1 MPPRKRAT
9 RIPASNVSGYSY
21 TDTVGQSGIES
32 VFESTLRGKNG
43 KESVTTDA
51 TGKVTST
58 TVTEPPE
65 AGDSVWLTIDSNV
78 QRAAVNALAEQIE
91 AKPTEDCEAGAVV
104 ALDVNTGGIIAGATY
119 PNFDL
124 EKYNTDDAYLTQLY
138 ADESRPA
145 FQPRIKRHLYAGFRF

>member
-9 RIPASNVSGYSY
+9 RIPPQTFPAIPIRIPSAKAALRACSSPP
-21 TDTVGQSGIES
+21 
-32 VFESTLRGKNG
+32 LRGKNG

-65 AGDSVWLTIDSNV
+65 AGDSVWHPDSNV

-91 AKPTEDCEAGAVV
+91 AKPTEDCEGRCGCR
-104 ALDVNTGGIIAGATY
+104 LGREHRRHHRQR
-119 PNFDL
+119 DL
-124 EKYNTDDAYLTQLY
+124 PEF
-138 ADESRPA
+138 RP
-145 FQPRIKRHLYAGFRF
+145 

>member
-1 MPPRKRAT
+1 MPLRKRANT
-9 RIPASNVSGYSY
+9 YSASNVSGYSY

-65 AGDSVWLTIDSNV
+65 AAIPCGL
-78 QRAAVNALAEQIE
+78 
-91 AKPTEDCEAGAVV
+91 P
-104 ALDVNTGGIIAGATY
+104 
-119 PNFDL
+119 
-124 EKYNTDDAYLTQLY
+124 
-138 ADESRPA
+138 
-145 FQPRIKRHLYAGFRF
+145 